1 MAAVDTN
8 VLVRLLV
15 ADDAA
20 QTRRA
25 LAHLEA
31 HRPLW
36 VSTVVL
42 VETVWVLTAVYG
54 WSKAQILAMLETA
67 SNSRDFAFQSV
78 ETVRAAI
85 AVYTSGKADFSD
97 CLALELARLSP
108 ALDYRSWGRSSA
120 HVGSGR
126 IRLGGFQR

>member
-8 VLVRLLV
+8 VLVRLL
-15 ADDAA
+15 ADDPA

-25 LAHLEA
+25 LAYLETR
-31 HRPLW
+31 RPLW

-85 AVYTSGKADFSD
+85 AVYVSSKADFPD
-97 CLALELARLSP
+97 CLALELARTEGHLP
-108 ALDYRSWGRSSA
+108 FATFDKATAKLQDA
-120 HVGSGR
+120 V
-126 IRLGGFQR
+126 IP

>member
-15 ADDAA
+15 ADDLA

-25 LAHLEA
+25 LAYLETR
-31 HRPLW
+31 RPLW

-67 SNSRDFAFQSV
+67 ANSRDFAFQSV

-85 AVYTSGKADFSD
+85 AGYALSKADFSD
-97 CLALELARLSP
+97 CLALELARAEGHLP
-108 ALDYRSWGRSSA
+108 FATFDKATAKLHGA
-120 HVGSGR
+120 V
-126 IRLGGFQR
+126 IP

>member
-15 ADDAA
+15 ADDPS

-25 LAHLEA
+25 LAYLEA

-67 SNSRDFAFQSV
+67 SNGRDFAFQAV

-85 AVYTSGKADFSD
+85 VVYASGKADFSD
-97 CLALELARLSP
+97 CMALELARAEGHLP
-108 ALDYRSWGRSSA
+108 FATFDKATAKLQDA
-120 HVGSGR
+120 V
-126 IRLGGFQR
+126 IP

>member
-15 ADDAA
+15 ADDPG
-20 QTRRA
+20 QTQRA
-25 LAHLEA
+25 LSFLEA

-54 WSKAQILAMLETA
+54 WSKAQTLAMLEA
-67 SNSRDFAFQSV
+67 AGNSRDFAFS
-78 ETVRAAI
+78 I
-85 AVYTSGKADFSD
+85 AGNTQRH
-97 CLALELARLSP
+97 CL
-108 ALDYRSWGRSSA
+108 
-120 HVGSGR
+120 
-126 IRLGGFQR
+126 

>member
-1 MAAVDTN
+1 MAAADTN

-15 ADDAA
+15 ADDPA

-25 LAHLEA
+25 FTYLEA
-31 HRPLW
+31 RRPLW

-54 WSKAQILAMLETA
+54 WSKAQVLAMLETA

-85 AVYTSGKADFSD
+85 AVYASGKADFSD
-97 CLALELARLSP
+97 CLALELARS
-108 ALDYRSWGRSSA
+108 GRSSA
-120 HVGSGR
+120 VCH
-126 IRLGGFQR
+126 IR

>member
-1 MAAVDTN
+1 MAAADTN

-15 ADDAA
+15 ANDPA

-25 LAHLEA
+25 LAYLEA
-31 HRPLW
+31 RRPLW

-67 SNSRDFAFQSV
+67 TDSRDFAFQLI
-78 ETVRAAI
+78 EAVRAAI
-85 AVYTSGKADFSD
+85 AVYASGKADFSD
-97 CLALELARLSP
+97 CLALELAHAEGHLPFATFDKATAKLRDAVVP
-108 ALDYRSWGRSSA
+108 
-120 HVGSGR
+120 
-126 IRLGGFQR
+126 